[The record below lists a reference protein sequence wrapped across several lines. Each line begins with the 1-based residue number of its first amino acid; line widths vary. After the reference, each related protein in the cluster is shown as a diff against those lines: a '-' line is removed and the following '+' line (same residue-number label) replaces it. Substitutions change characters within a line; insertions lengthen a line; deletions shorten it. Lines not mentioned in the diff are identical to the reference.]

1 MAFDDGRLKWQEA
14 NVKQT
19 PTVER
24 VSRGTLGQSSNLVLT
39 TSVLT
44 VS

>member
-1 MAFDDGRLKWQEA
+1 MAFDDGKLKWQEA

-24 VSRGTLGQSSNLVLT
+24 VSRGMLGQPCNLVLT
-39 TSVLT
+39 TSVL
-44 VS
+44 SES